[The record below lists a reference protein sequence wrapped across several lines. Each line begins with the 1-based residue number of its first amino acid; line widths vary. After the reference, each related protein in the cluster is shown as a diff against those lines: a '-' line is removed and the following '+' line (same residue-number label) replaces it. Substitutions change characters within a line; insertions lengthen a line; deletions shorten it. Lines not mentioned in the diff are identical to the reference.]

1 MTSETRTALR
11 KMLAVILGVI
21 VLYGI
26 GRLAVTLSETTI
38 TDNETSS
45 SVVKYKTIVVKTDEG
60 DKTYEHIIADTI
72 SEPNAL
78 NGSLRFTDKDGTEY
92 HLDVSDYTIKN
103 EG

>member
-1 MTSETRTALR
+1 MTTETHRAIRKILALF
-11 KMLAVILGVI
+11 LGLF
-21 VLYGI
+21 VLFSI
-26 GRLAVTLSETTI
+26 GRLAVRLSNATT
-38 TDNETSS
+38 TDNDTSS
-45 SVVKYKTIVVKTDEG
+45 AVVYKTIVVKTDEG
-60 DKTYEHIIADTI
+60 EKTYEHINADTI